1 MECKKKQWLFA
12 GRKRDMQRRDSHGGT
27 EGTKNTEKEKGKA
40 LLVFLLEGTLQDPS
54 VISASP

>member
-1 MECKKKQWLFA
+1 
-12 GRKRDMQRRDSHGGT
+12 MQRRDSHGGT